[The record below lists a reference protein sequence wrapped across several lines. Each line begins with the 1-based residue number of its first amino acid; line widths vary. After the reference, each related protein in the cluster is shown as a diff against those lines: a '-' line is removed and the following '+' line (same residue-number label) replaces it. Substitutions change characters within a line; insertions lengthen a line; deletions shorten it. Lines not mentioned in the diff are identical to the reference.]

1 MDEALLID
9 VLAMH
14 EIGRQLAEEGA
25 SEEMWRRYREQ
36 RDRVLAAAD
45 VAVAA

>member
-1 MDEALLID
+1 VDEDLLVD

-14 EIGRQLAEEGA
+14 AVGRQLTKEGA
-25 SEEMWRRYREQ
+25 SEEMWRRYRVR

-45 VAVAA
+45 VSVAA